1 MKSILIDAGPIIAL
15 FNRKDLYHR
24 RIIKFLRGY
33 TGKLITTWPVMTE
46 VGHMLDYSVN
56 AQIAFLE
63 WVGRGGVEL
72 YDIPVEKLNRIIEI
86 TGKYKDIPMDLA
98 NASLVVV
105 SEETGIREI
114 LTTDSDYYIYRTIT
128 KEMIRNVLD
137 Y

>member
-15 FNRKDLYHR
+15 FNRKDLYHQ
-24 RIIKFLRGY
+24 RIIEFLRGY

-72 YDIPVEKLNRIIEI
+72 YDVPVEKLNRIIEI

-128 KEMIRNVLD
+128 KELIRNVLD
-137 Y
+137 H

>member
-1 MKSILIDAGPIIAL
+1 MRSILIDTGPIIAL
-15 FNRKDLYHR
+15 FNRKNLYHQ
-24 RIIKFLRGY
+24 RIIEFLRGY
-33 TGKLITTWPVMTE
+33 TGKLITTWPVITE
-46 VGHMLDYSVN
+46 VAHMLDFRVD

-72 YDIPVEKLNRIIEI
+72 FDISVEKLNRIIEI
-86 TGKYKDIPMDLA
+86 TRKYQDIPMDLA
-98 NASLVVV
+98 DASLVVV

-114 LTTDSDYYIYRTIT
+114 LTIDSDNYIYRTIT